1 MSRAAATA
9 AVFRAV
15 ADPTRRRLLDLLKRG
30 ERPVTSLADTFD
42 VSLPAISQHLK
53 VLKTVGLV
61 RERRD
66 GRRRLYRLRA
76 RPLRAVA
83 DWVSHYET
91 FWTERLDALD
101 EHLRRTP

>member
-1 MSRAAATA
+1 MSRADSTA

-15 ADPTRRRLLDLLKRG
+15 ADPTRRRLLELLKRG
-30 ERPVTSLADTFD
+30 ERPVTALADTFD

-53 VLKTVGLV
+53 VLKTAGLV
-61 RERRD
+61 QERRE

-83 DWVSHYET
+83 EWVSHFES
-91 FWTERLDALD
+91 FWTERLDALG